1 MLYDRSYSPVVE
13 VLVSPRYVQRVMM
26 ERSNDGLYQLDTRTK
41 VECTP
46 VPTIST
52 FKVTSPTAG
61 ILGLSRVSRPGHHHK
76 TSPAAGG
83 LKEMDGFSLEVKMLQ
98 FEYGNEVEWIQR
110 QLSMATLM
118 LCGAS
123 ASYLEQLVQSSGRT
137 MLMVDQIGSY

>member
-1 MLYDRSYSPVVE
+1 
-13 VLVSPRYVQRVMM
+13 
-26 ERSNDGLYQLDTRTK
+26 
-41 VECTP
+41 
-46 VPTIST
+46 
-52 FKVTSPTAG
+52 
-61 ILGLSRVSRPGHHHK
+61 
-76 TSPAAGG
+76 
-83 LKEMDGFSLEVKMLQ
+83 MDGFSLEVKMLQ